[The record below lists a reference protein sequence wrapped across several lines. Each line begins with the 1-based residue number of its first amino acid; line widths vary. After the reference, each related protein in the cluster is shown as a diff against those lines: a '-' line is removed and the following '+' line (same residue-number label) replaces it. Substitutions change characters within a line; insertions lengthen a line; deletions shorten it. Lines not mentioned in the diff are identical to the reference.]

1 MNTQL
6 SVCHSNLQAA
16 NKEILQL
23 HQRLGIFMRERDKLD
38 KCIFENDLLSKGIL
52 EINQEREKCMERE
65 RDLLQQQAPLQ
76 EPTISPRGMPRE
88 TTIHR
93 DDSNTPKEIPLG
105 GGTKRQ
111 KKHYRKLTRKNIR
124 KRKMQTRKRKTRKHK
139 KRINTRKRK
148 TRRFKS

>member
-1 MNTQL
+1 MTTQDRG
-6 SVCHSNLQAA
+6 CYYRLQEA
-16 NKEILQL
+16 NKEINQL
-23 HQRLGIFMRERDKLD
+23 HRQLHFYINQRDKLD
-38 KCIFENDLLSKGIL
+38 KCIFENDLLSKSIL

-65 RDLLQQQAPLQ
+65 RDLLQKQAPLQ
-76 EPTISPRGMPRE
+76 EPTMSPHGMPRE

-93 DDSNTPKEIPLG
+93 DDSKTIPLR

-111 KKHYRKLTRKNIR
+111 KKHYRKLTHNNIR
-124 KRKMQTRKRKTRKHK
+124 KRKMQTRKRNTRKHK

>member
-1 MNTQL
+1 MTTQDRG
-6 SVCHSNLQAA
+6 CYYRLQEA
-16 NKEILQL
+16 NNDIRLLHRQL
-23 HQRLGIFMRERDKLD
+23 HFYINQRDKLD

-52 EINQEREKCMERE
+52 EINQKREKCMERE

-76 EPTISPRGMPRE
+76 EPTMSPHGMPRE
-88 TTIHR
+88 TMIHG
-93 DDSNTPKEIPLG
+93 DDSNTPNTIPLR